1 MRIAL
6 ITGASSGLGREFA
19 RRIDRT
25 EPEIDEIWL
34 TARRRERLEE
44 LAAELSHPTR
54 VLPGDLTEPEFV
66 DSISQLFQETGAQA
80 GLLVNCAGYAKIGNY
95 ARVSRY
101 DSAHMIDL
109 NCRAAV
115 DITLA
120 VLPYMKARDRIIQI
134 CSTAAFQP
142 LQHMN
147 IYAASKAFLYSYT
160 RALRTELLPRR
171 IIVTAVCPF
180 WIKDTEF
187 IGIARD
193 SEANQDGAVPIRHFF
208 LAVSAESVAR
218 NGLRCSRHGRAVCTP
233 GVFSWFHRIFTKV
246 IPRQAAI
253 YIWELLRRI

>member
-19 RRIDRT
+19 RRIDLT
-25 EPEIDEIWL
+25 EPNIDEIWL

-44 LAAELSHPTR
+44 LAAELKHPSR
-54 VLPGDLTEPEFV
+54 VLPFDLTDPASV
-66 DSISQLFQETGAQA
+66 DAIVEQMTDAQVQA

-115 DITLA
+115 DITVA
-120 VLPYMKARDRIIQI
+120 VLPFMKAGDRIIEI

-187 IGIARD
+187 IGIARN
-193 SEANQDGAVPIRHFF
+193 SEANQDGSVPIRHFF
-208 LAVSAESVAR
+208 LAVKAESVAR
-218 NGLRCSRHGRAVCTP
+218 YGLRCSRHGRAVCTP
-233 GVFSWFHRIFTKV
+233 GAFSWFHRIFTKV
-246 IPRQAAI
+246 IPREAAI

>member
-19 RRIDRT
+19 RRIDRA
-25 EPEIDEIWL
+25 EPGIDEIWL
-34 TARRRERLEE
+34 TARRKDRLEE
-44 LAAELSHPTR
+44 LASELSHAAR
-54 VLPGDLTEPEFV
+54 VLPGDLTEEIFV
-66 DSISQLFQETGAQA
+66 DQIAGALKESGAQV
-80 GLLVNCAGYAKIGNY
+80 GLFVNCAGYAKIGNY

-120 VLPYMKARDRIIQI
+120 VLPFMKARDRIIEI

-147 IYAASKAFLYSYT
+147 IYAASKAFMYSYT

-180 WIKDTEF
+180 WIRDTEF
-187 IGIARD
+187 IEIARN

-208 LAVSAESVAR
+208 LAVKAESVAR
-218 NGLRCSRHGRAVCTP
+218 HGLRCSRHGRAVCTL